1 MPKTKR
7 SRGISSRDFARTYG
21 RIREYESAT
30 SKYQREL
37 EEYQQKLDDM
47 KRADELA
54 EQRLKK
60 EREDRMEQQENT
72 TPNSA
77 VDVSPSPQDRAIPET
92 PDSTW
97 LDTYD
102 QESQQVSTTPETPP
116 EDTDEYDFSKA
127 DPEKV
132 MNRIVDLL
140 KDIKF
145 ESSEASKLRNDILEG
160 NRKIADLSASDEKPT
175 FGEVAWKAL
184 GHMLKMNNV
193 PKQIRVWGGDAI
205 SYAAVK
211 KNETEIES
219 ALGEIVRAKE
229 KQNYLYQYDRFL
241 NNMQTLTE
249 LQKEA
254 DDYFQ
259 QANNGIPGAKEKYL
273 KIKDDIRAVKQANDL
288 LIPELKEASTYG
300 YELPEYDT
308 PKSYQVTQFGYI
320 PSMGGDNNQHKAL
333 TVSDF
338 DAALDTYS
346 KMFDQ
351 NGNVVTSDLRSYIN
365 GQKGKINQY
374 SDYVTNRV
382 IPDARNS
389 IDVDLKDLA
398 DWAKI
403 HNVSESFKEKA
414 ERAASDMKFLS
425 LDTYTHGIWSVLG
438 SSASNNGLQLIS
450 QALKMG
456 GAAASSTGKGALI
469 GVPMTLAGGAFGMM
483 SAEAENNAEVGSNFK
498 EAFKARL
505 QANNL
510 YDKFLKD
517 GRKQIGKDATE
528 EEVMRAALLED
539 YIIKDYRIQ
548 EQLETS
554 MYGANNFFQDDM
566 AATFG
571 SEIVEMGLGLF
582 VPGAGKVSGAMLR
595 AGGKYS
601 PGTLLRYWGMK
612 HPGAKAFTNYAT
624 NVLKSEAGY
633 AVGGTIS
640 PVAGMATAAL
650 SPLVGAA
657 AKKVFNPITNQALK
671 NFTFMQRWMR
681 NAPGKYAAKVGA
693 AKKTAAFI
701 GTELGMSF
709 SEAIEEG
716 KQHIHGEEFKRGE
729 YKGDKRSL
737 FDTIMGDLSAGSRAA
752 YTFIGDQFFGLNSDP
767 SLMAEMRSGFL
778 APYGNVQAAV
788 PVISQFGEIYKQ
800 YKADEMVGVN
810 LLAMKLSDNM
820 NIQNAIQYARIAQN
834 PDKIRTT
841 LNAFDKMIEIHERLA
856 QTAKDKGDDSFAP
869 AFTREDIEAQRKQF
883 YRIMNAA
890 NSEQVNAAARS
901 VGIETG
907 GRFKKP
913 SDQFY
918 TFVALQAY
926 SDDLAEVAQNG
937 INQFSNHIQHILNA
951 IGSLQNDYQSLTE
964 DAQINMMRK
973 ALTELGLEGR
983 VRIKPKQDSETTYE
997 YQQRAQEEYISEYN
1011 RIINDHKAKIRILAE
1026 LRALYEMKEQLENVV
1041 NPTKAQKE
1049 ELKQYESAIAETK
1062 KEITQAARDKYGLD
1076 GNVDSEYLDG
1086 IAPDADTHQ
1095 TLSKLFRQLHKYNF
1109 DFAQALQFKLALVGK
1124 ENIMSRVADNPYV
1137 QNTIQKIYDSAK
1149 ESKEATE
1156 DLMENEDFVES
1167 VRLSKNDKG
1176 YVVKT
1181 DKKGEEYR
1189 EYFHTP
1195 IKSKQLPNSI
1205 QEKSGHR
1212 IYKALS
1218 IINRY
1223 EETVKKDQ
1231 ELVQMLWDDYYAA
1244 LEQRDKEREAELNST
1259 QNQETPATAQTA
1271 AAETNETLTV
1281 GNPEDD
1287 PIDPEHPVGSQP
1299 EPEEVP
1305 QPTPVVNPP
1314 VQPTPSEEPTQAE
1327 PEVPVVPPTP
1337 PTPPAPP
1344 TPPVPPSNDDQFAV
1358 STTPEQQRIVDQIRA
1373 KIAADKD
1380 RVQHTGRD
1388 YFVEENGHLVRYNRV
1403 HSVLEEQF
1411 PTGPKRKEDIQE
1423 IMRNLRSVFS
1433 DKKRYKQGIEY
1444 YQNRYNEALEKLYGK
1459 DSEMYNQYKIDLS
1472 LYWHDDI
1479 ITDESAIESVANIA
1493 AIGNGDA
1500 RGLSIPKRSAL
1511 AGSIVDEIAREVFSG
1526 RTIVYDPK
1534 YKMPESVFNR
1544 IVSEM
1549 KARKAEYERQGFV
1562 LIADD
1567 INWRSTLS
1575 VNGKVINVAGN
1586 TDMIAVDKQGHIK
1599 IVDFKTSRSSFEQL
1613 RYKDETGGIVR
1624 MYNVLDQ
1631 SEVPAGSET
1640 EIFNEALD
1648 RQYDSANFT
1657 AREQYRHQLTMYMML
1672 IQNQAKDGYEVT
1684 SMEILPFWIRV
1695 REGVNPVSNQ
1705 REGQI
1710 LEGFVSNTEETYDH
1724 ADGQPRQGGRKAI
1737 GADYIEMQQPIPLDP
1752 DDAIRSKVLNISEV
1766 RKTAEIEPLEFAKDE
1781 VINFMQILENFLNS
1795 FGHESDY
1802 ARSKFITLRNHLQ
1815 DFINRYNELMN
1826 DEAKRSEQS
1835 AIDEFT
1841 NEAVALL
1848 NEAKDVESIFLQES
1862 QKYQQDLEDDKFVED
1877 PTFTSSR
1884 FLPHELM
1891 AKGGGNKFSRIWVNN
1906 MMTRQGAEEF
1916 ARLMCEPDFLNSAV
1930 VELDVDYY
1938 LKSHGTSALS
1948 NGMTVL
1954 VNIKYKQHEI
1964 KGVKLLLQTEDVD
1977 GNTIEQRNG
1986 QLIKAIDSILYT
1998 VDEKTGRISI
2008 NEKNRNKRIILT
2020 GASRTNGETK
2030 YGSTLRNIQDV
2041 FKLSDSEVADIASGI
2056 QKGILG
2062 VVARGS
2068 VRKIVHNS
2076 KEPAIGIHPI
2086 EQGRELQDGMV
2097 VYEMFMG
2104 YDEDGQDTWKHQ
2116 VPILLTPKSLTEN
2129 DANLI
2134 IDCLKHYTKR
2144 RKLTVNGQEVDCPLT
2159 NRQILHSLIR
2169 FGAAADRTGNK
2180 FRFNWAHVDEH
2191 GVPLDHKSVII
2202 SGLQGE
2208 NDKIYTV
2215 DLDNAGQVEW
2225 LRQHLQNAFVYYDNE
2240 YGMWHNTS
2248 QAKDQEKTHRFYGL
2262 EDFFKAHPDVDQ
2274 IKISDSMVFDRSDV
2288 DPEGNGTYS
2297 GISGVHWMIKHG
2309 WMQTNF
2315 DHMEMPL
2322 VSFSDAQVVDEH
2334 QDHVEQQMSTET
2346 QDVNDQQVTG
2356 QTIVEEGSLQAAR
2369 DEALQDN
2376 DQDDDS
2382 DNAWGVYHIGIPR
2395 KEGSLDKDVALRHI
2409 RHILG
2414 KNFPVEFIDDVI
2426 GIADHGETI
2435 LAVMRAACITLSTQT
2450 EDGTEFHE
2458 AFHGVVE
2465 FLIGE
2470 KRRQKL
2476 FEHYRNRY
2484 GHDAYGNRIDLTDR
2498 DVTEGLADLFWQFR
2512 TNAGSFFSLNIL
2524 DTFKNIARWVKAIS
2538 SLNDRKIARL
2548 FVEASLGRFRLV
2560 SSKKAYSEEA
2570 IQRFIDRYKY
2580 LYHTVKNAKGEEIK
2594 LKNFANATQVD
2605 DALNALLYMIM
2616 SRSGIDVL
2624 GQNIGNLKTDYTS
2637 LRTRVFA
2644 NSQEK
2649 KRIAEY
2655 DKEETHENPLPNT
2668 KYFNSII
2675 GEGMSEEQFSE
2686 LPKHIQRNIRMMREL
2701 FEHWDIFQPM
2711 LEAKIETATGV
2722 RSKRERQKK
2731 QRDNVDGATTSQVS
2745 EDIEGHADEF
2755 YNHSLSD
2762 DVAGPIRFF
2771 LSTIPALRYA
2781 TAEDVEAGRL
2791 DYLGRPLTGI
2801 TSKIKDKKGNV
2812 ITVRNRVIARTNS
2825 LGMPSFMPYQQVYQ
2839 TLLKLFYN
2847 CKNVADLDAK
2857 LQAAAQNDYMMEH
2870 IAKCFHNFRFKSYIR
2885 YSTDEFSK
2893 IPIVFLNGQ
2902 KVDPHAYIRDVKNPT
2917 QNELFMTQVRAVK
2930 DLYDGDKL
2938 ICREGEI
2945 IPGALIATNPDYES
2959 FTTQMFQAIKSQ
2971 RLDFTF
2977 CFDKPVVDENGR
2989 NLGGHTYDV
2998 SSTNSEQAQK
3008 NYPHQ
3013 WFGII
3018 KALYGQV
3025 FTGQD
3030 KSEVKVFGEAK
3041 DFLTSLMTQLSAQ
3054 HLMPITLPG
3063 RKGSFDISNIEH
3075 FDLVCHDFVACL
3087 NSIGIMIDRQ
3097 MLNYMLMQKYPNIK
3111 EPYMALKM
3119 MFQSRDVDSIYPLI
3133 QKDGVL
3139 DKLQNAMNSRDYGLF
3154 LNDYAKRKDR
3164 EDSGSFLYANNGF
3177 VKSMALWYGR
3187 YRAASQDMMVLG
3199 PENTKMYMFAQ
3210 NHTIS
3215 DMVYDLNQAQV
3226 DENGNV
3232 SGSETLSD
3240 LKDVEFVSYIDK
3252 DQSRRGSVIVKS
3264 LMDPTFNP
3272 KHDKLKLSTSSGIKR
3287 VGSRDGGTKYAKM
3300 TAREDWIN
3308 KAEILANGHIIFPT
3322 LSDKSTW
3329 FYLNGI
3335 KLPGFDWSD
3344 RNSSSLSTENLLY
3357 FGLRSGRMFFSN
3369 KDTRGAFESNEQLDQ
3384 LIEYAYC
3391 DYRNALYVWNQ
3402 LKNNLIPEEKKVKN
3416 FHTGNMNGA
3425 RLSFLFGI
3433 YDENDKFISFNN
3445 NKKTP
3450 EECLQKAAEEFFM
3463 PKEVTVNGQTR
3474 LETDQELKA
3483 RQRYLISRILQ
3494 HRLDEQLDDLVKKGI
3509 IEEMK
3514 ITEANKNLPRY
3525 LRYKNKY
3532 LDDSK
3537 IKYLAS
3543 LYARKDRGD
3552 GTLFGD
3558 ETKGYKPSQLESLAI
3573 VAYVNDVNVKSI
3585 MSTQETRA
3593 IFTGMPHFFKWQYNE
3608 NGDLVDARSDETK
3621 RYGGAGSTGTNNR
3634 DDLPNI
3640 ETEYT
3645 CAEINDWEVASPVV
3659 KALGAAFMDNEYRDA
3674 LVQLMLAEEEEFPV
3688 YNEGNKEIYEKVYS
3702 MSIEDVKKEI
3712 ELIDKQNKNLDK
3724 NGNSKTL
3731 AILQD
3736 KAEAETKSFE
3746 EEINVADGTAFI
3758 TDKMAENLLR
3768 QRGAYT
3774 YEVSVAFDYL
3784 RGDRKVFYKDKEGKS
3799 HKGHYLT
3806 DYEAYKT
3813 IYNALI
3819 STQKYSAFG
3828 YRMEYGIPVHFYN
3841 KFALFPVFKGMSYG
3855 LMYDL
3860 YEKMNDKEGGADM
3873 VMFTS
3878 AVKSGSEGA
3887 QTFNPDHFRKN
3898 DDPAD
3903 EQNFVDGDVANQNWK
3918 PANYMKDFTFK
3929 GRTYKQKYKFIRR
3942 QLNTDP
3948 REEEEMPVG
3957 TQAAKV
3963 ILSTLRD
3970 DQTYTDH
3977 NGNKI
3982 LGKDLKNKIMQHI
3995 NALSE
4000 IGLDRI
4006 RDKFIKDGKLNIEQ
4020 FSKYIKEEL
4029 LRRGAD
4035 RNILDAIE
4043 VVYEKDADGNNIE
4056 GSGRFRC
4063 CLNSVSNMSWIE
4075 SIIISKIN
4083 SEIIDINLPGNAFY
4097 QRSVFGMEGA
4107 PYSIMSEENAK
4118 RYTINGGRPLQM
4130 INEDGS
4136 MDAVVSY
4143 DYFMHLV
4150 PAKIRYNFEKGR
4162 QWLIDNGIIGPNAKA
4177 NTVAY
4182 RIPTQ
4187 AASSIHALRFVDVIP
4202 IVRDTIILPKEFTKI
4217 TGSDFDID
4225 KLYLSSIVYETDKN
4239 GNLKDI
4245 ADYEFENS
4253 IKNSLMHYWIMLLED
4268 AGKSVYTGRSENE
4281 QKTSMGRY
4289 MHILHRSID
4298 NDTSLVKNVLK
4309 KLEGKSEQKE
4319 ESMSFGSLS
4328 TQVNIKDALIT
4339 GKFGIGPF
4347 ALNNNSQILTQLY
4360 NVSFRHINGG
4370 ILTEMNRESLSNYTD
4385 KNGDSILSWISALIN
4400 AHVDVAKD
4408 PYILRMNVNQY
4419 TWNILNLLI
4428 RTGFGDDSFYYIN
4441 QPIFK
4446 DLATVYANANG
4457 TIVDDPGLSPTD
4469 RWKKAL
4475 SEYINGY
4482 NFSRD
4487 GGDARNNGRLK
4498 FMFDPNSNKDEVAL
4512 QHRRNMPIYK
4522 ALFNIDEKGN
4532 YLGGQSILEKVL
4544 TDPNMRKNPDKPV
4557 SMDNLRN
4564 DKPLI
4569 EVAGQKLTPLEV
4581 QMFAVLAKQCFDEY
4595 AEALS
4600 EVVTVTKIDTKKQGI
4615 SFLEQQEYK
4624 ARYDKVFKDAKDSYM
4639 GGDTESLFDGNLYLM
4654 LRDSFI
4660 NEKTENAIPLLKE
4673 ILGTELIHFT
4683 DTFQEAMLQITERLN
4698 NRTVKTKKAVQNA
4711 LLAYIKQKCMNKY
4724 MSEHNI
4730 SFRDMI
4736 YGNNTLITRIIALRN
4751 KMMSDKTG
4759 KYSDYVT
4766 NGTLTNI
4773 LLANLSKVPYTI
4785 PYGQEAYDLIDL
4797 ENAQQDDEDFKDIYI
4812 SDWQQLWESEDP
4824 EIHQIA
4830 HDLAIYAFM
4839 TSADTAGFTKFFRYV
4854 PLDIRDAIGYT
4865 QNMERVKNAFVEGR
4879 ISITPSKI
4887 IDDDIFNIDIEEVI
4901 RNNWRNN
4908 DIVPSF
4914 DMWESYFDYE
4924 SGHHSMR
4931 KKVIGTYLTY
4941 QDIDN
4946 TDSLVTKTDVFKMFA
4961 GIMPSGRGWRR
4972 TISQSKR
4979 TGNFPLFV
4987 KVRRSASVTDSDQYQ
5002 LYQLVGVGVKN
5013 TTDKE
5018 GRPYRLEY
5026 PIYAITYPK
5035 GFEVNSGSQRYTMYE
5050 YGRDDNYKHIFDKDY
5065 FLSSNYQEWLNEQLD
5080 RITQYVESQ
5089 EGEVKIDEASISQV
5103 VTDEDGNSMLGE
5115 EISFL
5120 IDMWMK
5126 DHNLNPKQDQIPF
5139 GLRSLLP
5146 GVEFY
5151 SGAAEGSDKYWAE
5164 KARAIGI
5171 KVKDYTPQDWDYLS
5185 QDQKDK
5191 INEEYT
5197 EVVNILGRNILFANS
5212 YAGKLV
5218 RRDMMQADSADAI
5231 FAIST
5236 VTPNGFVSGG
5246 TAYAATRGMLRGI
5259 PVYVFDQNTKAWFV
5273 GTPDGKVTP
5282 YIDDNNE
5289 PLEPT
5294 LTPHAA
5300 VIGTRGLNNDGKK
5313 AIDNVLSK
5321 WTSNNISSEQQN
5333 QQSITD
5339 QIIQHINTI
5348 LQSLGL
5354 SVKGKSDIEQF
5365 FKDHQ
5370 NAFDIIQRFI
5380 GRKART
5386 RFEQQLRKA
5395 RPDMTNEEI
5404 QATLDFLHSLED
5416 NKENTAYIKTAIR
5429 WVANKSITLPQDNEK
5444 ARQAFDF
5451 ARKKNIDLQKYNTLG
5466 ELIASPEMMPK
5477 EKQKP
5482 KFDPDT
5488 AKTFSNKRTVTTENG
5503 RVFTVYDVENTEEGQ
5518 REVCKALKANYKMS
5532 PWCLST
5538 FTATGEPTASAK
5550 RFWEEYN
5557 GIPRKIA
5564 FEHGKPVAFSSN
5576 RKEMTGGWHKI
5587 EGKEIYVMG
5596 EFLVTGETVA
5606 SIDSSSLSKEEAD
5619 DWVKKGYIYPNL
5631 IYNRSY
5637 QLTTKGIDAFEKQAS
5652 ESWWDMEDQRPQP
5665 KLSDEIISHNWRIDG
5680 VYQETPPQA
5689 NQEDIVDAWWE
5700 DGPPEM
5706 DPFGLFEMD
5715 VTNEIR
5721 RILNERV
5728 LTFLRLNDLVP
5739 NGTNEYWMRN
5749 ELVERYFGELNVHST
5764 LSNNN
5769 YVGTSYEI
5777 AQQIL
5782 ANNNTFERIRRTISE
5797 DITNLPQPMRPV
5809 PPPNIGVPAVPAPFL
5824 DNNFDEDIDLPFFM
5838 TPEGEVYGFV
5848 DKDGNI
5854 YIDETIIS
5862 PEHPIHEYTHLWD
5875 RIVARRNPELWKKG
5889 VELMKQTSLWNEVI
5903 NSEQYGKRWKQLKG
5917 MTPEKLEQLIA
5928 SEVHARLVGEGG
5940 EKLLNKLAKEKG
5952 QEGIIDKLK
5961 QWILDVWKDLKST
5974 FSKFSDEEL
5983 SKLTLK
5989 DFNRMTVR
5997 DFANAVNFTQTSI
6010 KDLISNASSLEE
6022 AQQMLEQNGF
6032 DINSDVVQQ
6041 ALGEFIKKQCK

>member
-60 EREDRMEQQENT
+60 EREDRMGQQENT
-72 TPNSA
+72 TPDSA

-116 EDTDEYDFSKA
+116 SETDEYDFSKA
-127 DPEKV
+127 DPEKLIQ
-132 MNRIVDLL
+132 RISDFLL
-140 KDIKF
+140 NINIKDKSV
-145 ESSEASKLRNDILEG
+145 EDLRNAFKQRARIENKMLADIQSSNEG
-160 NRKIADLSASDEKPT
+160 PSVGRI
-175 FGEVAWKAL
+175 AWKAL
-184 GHMLKMNNV
+184 GQMVKTNGM
-193 PKQIRVWGGDAI
+193 PKQIRIWGGDAI

-211 KNETEIES
+211 KNETEIET
-219 ALGEIVRAKE
+219 ALGEIVLAKE

-241 NNMQTLTE
+241 NNMQTLVE
-249 LQKEA
+249 LQKDA
-254 DDYFQ
+254 DNYLQ
-259 QANNGIPGAKEKYL
+259 QANSGVPGAKEKYL
-273 KIKDDIRAVKQANDL
+273 KAKDDIRAVKQANDL

-300 YELPEYDT
+300 YELPEYDV
-308 PKSYQVTQFGYI
+308 PKPYQVTQFGYI
-320 PSMGGDNNQHKAL
+320 APVGGDSLQHRAL
-333 TVSDF
+333 TENDF
-338 DAALDTYS
+338 SGAIDTYS
-346 KMFDQ
+346 KMFDK
-351 NGNVVTSDLRSYIN
+351 NGNIIQSNLAEYVSQ
-365 GQKGKINQY
+365 QKEKINKY
-374 SDYVTNRV
+374 SDYVTNTV

-414 ERAASDMKFLS
+414 ERAASDMKFLN

-438 SSASNNGLQLIS
+438 SSASNNGLQLVS
-450 QALKMG
+450 QMLKMG
-456 GAAASSTGKGALI
+456 GAAANTTGEGAVVGI
-469 GVPMTLAGGAFGMM
+469 PMTLAGTAFGML
-483 SAEAENNAEVGSNFK
+483 SAKSENEAEVGSNFK
-498 EAFKARL
+498 ESFKARL

-510 YDKFLKD
+510 YEKFLKD
-517 GRKQIGKDATE
+517 GRKQIGKNATE
-528 EEVMRAALLED
+528 DEVMRAALLED
-539 YIIKDYRIQ
+539 YVIKDYRIQ
-548 EQLETS
+548 QQLETS

-566 AATFG
+566 VATFG
-571 SEIVEMGLGLF
+571 SEVLEAGLGIF
-582 VPGAGKVSGAMLR
+582 VPGAGKISGAMLR

-601 PGTLLRYWGMK
+601 PGVLLRYWGMK
-612 HPGAKAFTNYAT
+612 HPGAKSFANYVT
-624 NVLKSEAGY
+624 NVLKNEAGY
-633 AVGGTIS
+633 AAGATIS
-640 PVAGMATAAL
+640 PILGVATATM
-650 SPLVGAA
+650 SPLIGAGV
-657 AKKVFNPITNQALK
+657 KKVFSPIAEQALK
-671 NFTFMQRWMR
+671 KFTFMQKWMR
-681 NAPGKYAAKVGA
+681 NAPGKYAAKIGA

-729 YKGDKRSL
+729 YKGDKKSY
-737 FDTIMGDLSAGSRAA
+737 FESIMSDLSAGSRAA
-752 YTFIGDQFFGLNSDP
+752 YTFIGDQFFGLNNDP

-778 APYGNVQAAV
+778 APYGNIQSMI
-788 PVISQFGEIYKQ
+788 PVVSQFGEIARQ
-800 YKADEMVGVN
+800 YKADEMVGIN
-810 LLAMKLSDNM
+810 LLAMKLADNM
-820 NIQNAIQYARIAQN
+820 NIQNAIQYAKIAQN
-834 PDKIRTT
+834 PDKIRVT
-841 LNAFDKMIEIHERLA
+841 LNAFDKMEEIHERLA
-856 QTAKDKGDDSFAP
+856 QTAKERGDDNFAP

-890 NSEQVNAAARS
+890 NGEQVKAAARS

-926 SDDLAEVAQNG
+926 SDDLADAAQSG
-937 INQFSNHIQHILNA
+937 INQFSNHIQQVLNA

-964 DAQINMMRK
+964 DAQVNMMRK
-973 ALTELGLEGR
+973 ALTELGLENH
-983 VRIKPKQDSETTYE
+983 VKIKPKQDNETTYE
-997 YQQRAQEEYISEYN
+997 YQQRTQEEYISEYN

-1049 ELKQYESAIAETK
+1049 ELKQYEAAIAETK

-1076 GNVDSEYLDG
+1076 GNIDAEYLDG
-1086 IAPDADTHQ
+1086 ITPDVETHQ

-1109 DFAQALQFKLALVGK
+1109 DFAQALTFKLALVGK
-1124 ENIMSRVADNPYV
+1124 ESIMSRVSDNPYV
-1137 QNTIQKIYDSAK
+1137 QNTIQKIYNSAA

-1156 DLMENEDFVES
+1156 DLMENEDFVGSMSLSENGKAYVIKTS
-1167 VRLSKNDKG
+1167 KSGKQYKEYLHNPLKSKNLPDALEDKSNSR
-1176 YVVKT
+1176 KR
-1181 DKKGEEYR
+1181 KAASL
-1189 EYFHTP
+1189 
-1195 IKSKQLPNSI
+1195 IK
-1205 QEKSGHR
+1205 
-1212 IYKALS
+1212 
-1218 IINRY
+1218 RY
-1223 EETVKKDQ
+1223 EDTVKKDEQ
-1231 ELVQMLWDDYYAA
+1231 LVQMLWDDYYAA
-1244 LEQRDKEREAELNST
+1244 LEQRDKEAEAEIAST
-1259 QNQETPATAQTA
+1259 QTGEVSVTGQTASAETGETP
-1271 AAETNETLTV
+1271 TV
-1281 GNPEDD
+1281 GHPEDD
-1287 PIDPEHPVGSQP
+1287 PIDPENPVGSQP
-1299 EPEEVP
+1299 QPEPAETQ
-1305 QPTPVVNPP
+1305 QPAPAPAPPVQPVVNPP
-1314 VQPTPSEEPTQAE
+1314 VQPTPSEEPVQPQ
-1327 PEVPVVPPTP
+1327 PEGPTVPPTP
-1337 PTPPAPP
+1337 PTPPVPPVPP
-1344 TPPVPPSNDDQFAV
+1344 TPPSNDDQFAIQ
-1358 STTPEQQRIVDQIRA
+1358 TTPEQQRVVDQIKA
-1373 KIAADKD
+1373 KIDADKG

-1388 YFVEENGHLVRYNRV
+1388 YFVEENRHLVRYSRV

-1411 PTGPKRKEDIQE
+1411 PEGPKRKEDRLKILQ
-1423 IMRNLRSVFS
+1423 NLRSVFS

-1479 ITDESAIESVANIA
+1479 INDEEAIESVAHIA

-1500 RGLSIPKRSAL
+1500 RGLNIPLRSVL

-1526 RTIVYDPK
+1526 RNIAYDAK
-1534 YKMPESVFNR
+1534 YKMPETVFNR
-1544 IVSEM
+1544 LVQTL
-1549 KARKAEYERQGFV
+1549 KDRKAEYEKQGFV

-1567 INWRSTLS
+1567 INWRATLS
-1575 VNGKVINVAGN
+1575 INGKVMNVAGN
-1586 TDMIAVDKQGHIK
+1586 TDMIAVDKQGYIK
-1599 IVDFKTSRSSFEQL
+1599 IIDFKTSRSSFEQL
-1613 RYKDETGGIVR
+1613 RYKDETGGVVR
-1624 MYNVLDQ
+1624 MYNVLDE
-1631 SEVPAGSET
+1631 SEIPEGSET
-1640 EIFNEALD
+1640 EIFNDALD
-1648 RQYDSANFT
+1648 YQYRNANFT
-1657 AREQYRHQLTMYMML
+1657 SREQYRHQLTMYMML
-1672 IQNQAKDGYEVT
+1672 IQNQAQDGYEVT
-1684 SMEILPFWIRV
+1684 SMELLPFWIRI
-1695 REGVNPVSNQ
+1695 RAGINPVTNQ
-1705 REGQI
+1705 RDDQI
-1710 LEGFVSNTEETYDH
+1710 LEGFVSNTEETYSYK
-1724 ADGQPRQGGRKAI
+1724 DGQPRGNGKRAI

-1752 DDAIRSKVLNISEV
+1752 DDAIRSKVLNVSEV
-1766 RKTAEIEPLEFAKDE
+1766 RKTVDTEPLEFAKNE

-1802 ARSKFITLRNHLQ
+1802 ARNKFIALKNHLQ

-1835 AIDEFT
+1835 AIDAFT

-1848 NEAKDVESIFLQES
+1848 NEAKDVESVFMQENE
-1862 QKYQQDLEDDKFVED
+1862 KYQQDLEDDKFVED
-1877 PTFTSSR
+1877 TTLTSER

-1891 AKGGGNKFSRIWVNN
+1891 AKGGGNQFSRIWINN
-1906 MMTRQGAEEF
+1906 MQTRQNADVF
-1916 ARLMCEPDFLNSAV
+1916 ARLMCEPDFLNTAV
-1930 VELDVDYY
+1930 VELDVPYY
-1938 LKSHGTSALS
+1938 LKTHGTSTLS
-1948 NGMTVL
+1948 DGMVVL
-1954 VNIKYKQHEI
+1954 VNIRYKQHEI
-1964 KGVKLLLQTEDVD
+1964 KGVKLLLQTEDAD
-1977 GNTIEQRNG
+1977 GNTIGQRNG
-1986 QLIKAIDSILYT
+1986 QLVKAIDSILYT
-1998 VDEKTGRISI
+1998 VDEKTGKISV
-2008 NEKNRNKRIILT
+2008 NEKNKNKRIILT

-2041 FKLSDSEVADIASGI
+2041 FKLSDSEIADIATGI

-2076 KEPAIGIHPI
+2076 KEPAVVVHPI
-2086 EQGRELQDGMV
+2086 DQGRELQDGMV
-2097 VYEMFMG
+2097 VYEMYMG

-2116 VPILLTPKSLTEN
+2116 VPILLTPKSITEN
-2129 DANLI
+2129 DADLI

-2144 RKLTVNGQEVDCPLT
+2144 RKLIVNGQEVNCPLT

-2180 FRFNWAHVDEH
+2180 FRFNWAHLDEH
-2191 GVPLDHKSVII
+2191 GVPLDHNAIII

-2215 DLDNAGQVEW
+2215 HLDNAGEVEW

-2274 IKISDSMVFDRSDV
+2274 VKISDSMVFDRSDV

-2297 GISGVHWMIKHG
+2297 GISGAHWMIKHG
-2309 WMQTNF
+2309 WMKTNF
-2315 DHMEMPL
+2315 DHMEMPII
-2322 VSFSDAQVVDEH
+2322 SFSDAEVLDEH
-2334 QDHVEQQMSTET
+2334 QNHIEQQMSEET
-2346 QDVNDQQVTG
+2346 QNVDDQQVTG
-2356 QTIVEEGSLQAAR
+2356 QTIVEQGSMAAER
-2369 DEALQDN
+2369 DAAMQNNELE
-2376 DQDDDS
+2376 DDS
-2382 DNAWGVYHIGIPR
+2382 DNPWGIYHTGNTR
-2395 KEGSLDKDVALRHI
+2395 KEGSLNKDVAIKHI
-2409 RHILG
+2409 RRILG
-2414 KNFPVEFIDDVI
+2414 KNFPVEFIDDII
-2426 GIADHGETI
+2426 GITEQGDTI
-2435 LAVMRAACITLSTQT
+2435 LGMMRAACITLSTQT

-2458 AFHGVVE
+2458 AFHAVVE

-2484 GHDAYGNRIDLTDR
+2484 GHDAHGNRIDLSDR
-2498 DVTEGLADLFWQFR
+2498 EVTEGLADLFWEFR
-2512 TNAGSFFSLNIL
+2512 TNSGSFFSLNIL
-2524 DTFKNIARWVKAIS
+2524 DTFKNITRWVRAIS
-2538 SLNDRKIARL
+2538 SLNDRKLARL

-2560 SSKKAYSEEA
+2560 NSKKAYSEDA
-2570 IQRFIDRYKY
+2570 IQRFMQRYKQ
-2580 LYHTVKNAKGEEIK
+2580 LYYSVKNTKGEEIK

-2616 SRSGIDVL
+2616 SRSGLDVL
-2624 GQNIGNLKTDYTS
+2624 GQNIGNLRTDYTS
-2637 LRTRVFA
+2637 IKTRVFA
-2644 NSQEK
+2644 NAQEK
-2649 KRIAEY
+2649 ARIAEY
-2655 DKEETHENPLPNT
+2655 DKEEKHEAPLPNT
-2668 KYFNSII
+2668 KYFNNIV
-2675 GEGMSEEQFSE
+2675 GEGLTEEQFQQ
-2686 LPKHIQRNIRMMREL
+2686 LPKHIQRNMRMMKEL
-2701 FEHWDIFQPM
+2701 FDHWDIFQPM

-2722 RSKRERQKK
+2722 RSKRERQKT
-2731 QRDNVDGATTSQVS
+2731 QRDNVDGGATSQVS

-2781 TAEDVEAGRL
+2781 TVEDVEAGRL

-2801 TSKIKDKKGNV
+2801 TSEVKDKNGNV
-2812 ITVRNRVIARTNS
+2812 IVVRNKVIARTNS
-2825 LGMPSFMPYQQVYQ
+2825 LGMPSFMSYQQVYQ

-2885 YSTDEFSK
+2885 YSTAEFSR
-2893 IPIVFLNGQ
+2893 IPIVILNGQ
-2902 KVDPHAYIRDVKNPT
+2902 KVDPSAYIKDVKNPT

-2930 DLYDGDKL
+2930 DLYDGNKL
-2938 ICREGEI
+2938 ICKKGEI

-2977 CFDKPVVDENGR
+2977 CFDKPVTDENGK
-2989 NLGGHTYDV
+2989 NLGGHTYNV

-3030 KSEVKVFGEAK
+3030 KQEVKVFGEAK
-3041 DFLTSLMTQLSAQ
+3041 SFLISLMTQLSTDRIT
-3054 HLMPITLPG
+3054 PITIPG
-3063 RKGSFDISNIEH
+3063 RKGRFDISNIEH
-3075 FDLVCHDFVACL
+3075 FDLVCHDLVSCL

-3111 EPYMALKM
+3111 EPHVALKM

-3133 QKDGVL
+3133 QKDGIL
-3139 DKLQNAMNSRDYGLF
+3139 DKLQNAMDNRNYGVF

-3177 VKSMALWYGR
+3177 VKSIALWYGR
-3187 YRAASQDMMVLG
+3187 YRASSQDMMVLG

-3226 DENGNV
+3226 DQNGNV
-3232 SGSETLSD
+3232 SGSETLND
-3240 LKDVEFVSYIDK
+3240 LKDVEFVSFIDRDSQRK
-3252 DQSRRGSVIVKS
+3252 GSVIVKQ

-3272 KHDKLKLSTSSGIKR
+3272 KHDRLKLSTSSGIKR

-3300 TAREDWIN
+3300 TAREDWLN

-3329 FYLNGI
+3329 FYLNGV

-3344 RNSSSLSTENLLY
+3344 RNSRSLSAENLLY
-3357 FGLRSGRMFFSN
+3357 FGLKSGRMFFNN
-3369 KDTRGAFESNEQLDQ
+3369 KDQRGSFESNEQLDQ

-3391 DYRNALYVWNQ
+3391 DYRNALYVLNQ
-3402 LKNNLIPEEKKVKN
+3402 LQNNLIPEEKKVKN

-3463 PKEVTVNGQTR
+3463 PKTVTVNGQTR
-3474 LETDQELKA
+3474 LETDEELKA

-3509 IEEMK
+3509 IEE
-3514 ITEANKNLPRY
+3514 IPVTPANQKMPKY
-3525 LRYKNKY
+3525 FRYKNKY

-3552 GTLFGD
+3552 GNTFG
-3558 ETKGYKPSQLESLAI
+3558 KAFLPSQLESMAI

-3585 MSTQETRA
+3585 MSTQETRS
-3593 IFTGMPHFFKWQYNE
+3593 IFTGMPHFFKWQYDE
-3608 NGDLVDARSDETK
+3608 NGNLIDARSDETK

-3645 CAEINDWEVASPVV
+3645 CAEIEDWEVASPVV

-3674 LVQLMLAEEEEFPV
+3674 LVQLMLAEEEELPV
-3688 YNEGNKEIYEKVYS
+3688 YNEGNKQIYEKVYS
-3702 MSIEDVKKEI
+3702 MSIEEVKKEI

-3774 YEVSVAFDYL
+3774 YEVSRAFDYL

-3828 YRMEYGIPVHFYN
+3828 YRMEYGIPVHFYD

-3898 DDPAD
+3898 DDPTD

-3929 GRTYKQKYKFIRR
+3929 GKTYKQKYKFIRR

-3970 DQTYTDH
+3970 DQMYTEHD
-3977 NGNKI
+3977 GNKI

-4000 IGLDRI
+4000 IGLDRV
-4006 RDKFIKDGKLNIEQ
+4006 RDKFLQNGRLNIEA

-4043 VVYEKDADGNNIE
+4043 VVYEKDADGNNKE
-4056 GSGRFRC
+4056 GTGKFRC
-4063 CLNSVSNMSWIE
+4063 CLNSVSNMSWVE

-4083 SEIIDINLPGNAFY
+4083 SEVIDINLPGNAFY
-4097 QRSVFGMEGA
+4097 QRSVFGMEGH
-4107 PYSIMSEENAK
+4107 PYSIMSEDGAQ
-4118 RYTINGGRPLQM
+4118 RYTINEGRPLQM

-4136 MDAVVSY
+4136 MDAVISY

-4150 PAKIRYNFEKGR
+4150 PARIRYNFEKGR
-4162 QWLIDNGIIGPNAKA
+4162 QWLIDNGIIGPKAKA
-4177 NTVAY
+4177 NTIAY

-4225 KLYLSSIVYETDKN
+4225 KLYLSSIVYELDKN
-4239 GNLKDI
+4239 GNLK
-4245 ADYEFENS
+4245 AESDYGVENK
-4253 IKNSLMHYWIMLLED
+4253 IKNSLLHCWLALLED
-4268 AGKSVYTGRSENE
+4268 AGKSAYTGKSEND

-4289 MHILHRSID
+4289 IHILHRSID
-4298 NDTSLVKNVLK
+4298 NDTSLVKGVLK
-4309 KLEGKSEQKE
+4309 KLEGKSRQME
-4319 ESMSFGSLS
+4319 EPMSFGSLS

-4360 NVSFRHINGG
+4360 NVKFRHIPGG
-4370 ILTEMNRESLSNYTD
+4370 ILSEMNRESLGNYTD

-4446 DLATVYANANG
+4446 DLAAVYANANG

-4475 SEYINGY
+4475 SEYINSY
-4482 NFSRD
+4482 NFARD
-4487 GGDARNNGRLK
+4487 GGDANNNARIK
-4498 FMFDPNSNKDEVAL
+4498 FMFDPSSSKEEIAA
-4512 QHRRNMPIYK
+4512 QHQQNMPIYK
-4522 ALFNIDEKGN
+4522 ALFNIDKKGN
-4532 YLGGQSILEKVL
+4532 YMGGSSILEKVL
-4544 TDPNMRKNPDKPV
+4544 TDPNMRKDPNKPV

-4569 EVAGQKLTPLEV
+4569 DVDGKKLTPLEV
-4581 QMFAVLAKQCFDEY
+4581 QIFAVLAKQCFDEY

-4624 ARYDKVFKDAKDSYM
+4624 ARYDKVFNDAYYSYI

-4654 LRDSFI
+4654 LKDSFI

-4683 DTFQEAMLQITERLN
+4683 DSFQEAMNQIIDRIN
-4698 NRTVKTKKAVQNA
+4698 NRSKKTKKAVQNA
-4711 LLAYIKQKCMNKY
+4711 LLAYIKQKCINKY
-4724 MSEHNI
+4724 MTENNI

-4759 KYSDYVT
+4759 KYADYTT
-4766 NGTLTNI
+4766 NGVLTNI
-4773 LLANLSKVPYTI
+4773 LLRNLSKVPYI
-4785 PYGQEAYDLIDL
+4785 VPYGQEAYDLIDL

-4812 SDWQQLWESEDP
+4812 SDWQQLWESDDP

-4854 PLDIRDAIGYT
+4854 PLEIRDAIGYT
-4865 QNMERVKNAFVEGR
+4865 QNMEQVKNAFVQGR
-4879 ISITPSKI
+4879 ISVVPNTI

-4914 DMWESYFDYE
+4914 DMWESYFNYE
-4924 SGHHSMR
+4924 YMRPGMR
-4931 KKVIGTYLTY
+4931 KKVTGTYLTY
-4941 QDIDN
+4941 SDIDN
-4946 TDSLVTKTDVFKMFA
+4946 TESIVTKTDVFKMFA
-4961 GIMPSGRGWRR
+4961 GIMRTSKGWRR
-4972 TISQSKR
+4972 TISSNKR
-4979 TGNFPLFV
+4979 TGKFPLFV
-4987 KVRRSASVTDSDQYQ
+4987 KVRRNASVTDSDQYQ

-5013 TTDKE
+5013 TVNKE
-5018 GRPYRLEY
+5018 GEPYRLEY

-5050 YGRDDNYKHIFDKDY
+5050 NARYDGYKHIFDRVN
-5065 FLSSNYQEWLNEQLD
+5065 FLSSDYQEWLDEQLD

-5089 EGEVKIDEASISQV
+5089 EGDVKIDEKDVSSIV
-5103 VTDEDGNSMLGE
+5103 RDENGDVMLGE
-5115 EISFL
+5115 EVTFL

-5126 DHNLNPKQDQIPF
+5126 
-5139 GLRSLLP
+5139 G
-5146 GVEFY
+5146 
-5151 SGAAEGSDKYWAE
+5151 
-5164 KARAIGI
+5164 
-5171 KVKDYTPQDWDYLS
+5171 
-5185 QDQKDK
+5185 
-5191 INEEYT
+5191 
-5197 EVVNILGRNILFANS
+5197 
-5212 YAGKLV
+5212 
-5218 RRDMMQADSADAI
+5218 
-5231 FAIST
+5231 
-5236 VTPNGFVSGG
+5236 
-5246 TAYAATRGMLRGI
+5246 
-5259 PVYVFDQNTKAWFV
+5259 
-5273 GTPDGKVTP
+5273 
-5282 YIDDNNE
+5282 
-5289 PLEPT
+5289 
-5294 LTPHAA
+5294 
-5300 VIGTRGLNNDGKK
+5300 
-5313 AIDNVLSK
+5313 
-5321 WTSNNISSEQQN
+5321 
-5333 QQSITD
+5333 
-5339 QIIQHINTI
+5339 
-5348 LQSLGL
+5348 
-5354 SVKGKSDIEQF
+5354 
-5365 FKDHQ
+5365 
-5370 NAFDIIQRFI
+5370 
-5380 GRKART
+5380 
-5386 RFEQQLRKA
+5386 
-5395 RPDMTNEEI
+5395 
-5404 QATLDFLHSLED
+5404 HSLEKNNPEYQYTSED
-5416 NKENTAYIKTAIR
+5416 
-5429 WVANKSITLPQDNEK
+5429 VMQDNG
-5444 ARQAFDF
+5444 
-5451 ARKKNIDLQKYNTLG
+5451 IMTINT
-5466 ELIASPEMMPK
+5466 
-5477 EKQKP
+5477 
-5482 KFDPDT
+5482 
-5488 AKTFSNKRTVTTENG
+5488 
-5503 RVFTVYDVENTEEGQ
+5503 
-5518 REVCKALKANYKMS
+5518 
-5532 PWCLST
+5532 
-5538 FTATGEPTASAK
+5538 
-5550 RFWEEYN
+5550 
-5557 GIPRKIA
+5557 
-5564 FEHGKPVAFSSN
+5564 
-5576 RKEMTGGWHKI
+5576 
-5587 EGKEIYVMG
+5587 
-5596 EFLVTGETVA
+5596 
-5606 SIDSSSLSKEEAD
+5606 
-5619 DWVKKGYIYPNL
+5619 
-5631 IYNRSY
+5631 
-5637 QLTTKGIDAFEKQAS
+5637 
-5652 ESWWDMEDQRPQP
+5652 
-5665 KLSDEIISHNWRIDG
+5665 
-5680 VYQETPPQA
+5680 
-5689 NQEDIVDAWWE
+5689 
-5700 DGPPEM
+5700 
-5706 DPFGLFEMD
+5706 
-5715 VTNEIR
+5715 
-5721 RILNERV
+5721 
-5728 LTFLRLNDLVP
+5728 
-5739 NGTNEYWMRN
+5739 
-5749 ELVERYFGELNVHST
+5749 
-5764 LSNNN
+5764 
-5769 YVGTSYEI
+5769 
-5777 AQQIL
+5777 
-5782 ANNNTFERIRRTISE
+5782 
-5797 DITNLPQPMRPV
+5797 
-5809 PPPNIGVPAVPAPFL
+5809 
-5824 DNNFDEDIDLPFFM
+5824 
-5838 TPEGEVYGFV
+5838 
-5848 DKDGNI
+5848 
-5854 YIDETIIS
+5854 
-5862 PEHPIHEYTHLWD
+5862 
-5875 RIVARRNPELWKKG
+5875 
-5889 VELMKQTSLWNEVI
+5889 
-5903 NSEQYGKRWKQLKG
+5903 
-5917 MTPEKLEQLIA
+5917 
-5928 SEVHARLVGEGG
+5928 
-5940 EKLLNKLAKEKG
+5940 
-5952 QEGIIDKLK
+5952 
-5961 QWILDVWKDLKST
+5961 
-5974 FSKFSDEEL
+5974 
-5983 SKLTLK
+5983 
-5989 DFNRMTVR
+5989 DFN
-5997 DFANAVNFTQTSI
+5997 DQT
-6010 KDLISNASSLEE
+6010 
-6022 AQQMLEQNGF
+6022 
-6032 DINSDVVQQ
+6032 
-6041 ALGEFIKKQCK
+6041 EFPVDEMNHCKH